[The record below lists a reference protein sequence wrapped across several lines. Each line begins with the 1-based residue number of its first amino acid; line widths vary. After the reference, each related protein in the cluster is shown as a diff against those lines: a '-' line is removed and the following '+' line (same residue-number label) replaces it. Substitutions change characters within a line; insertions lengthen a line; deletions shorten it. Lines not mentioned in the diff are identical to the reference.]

1 MPQKEWFATW
11 FDSPY
16 YHLLYQHR
24 DDNEAQ
30 LFLNKLIGVLELK
43 PSARILD
50 LACGKGRHS
59 ITLAQMGFAVLG
71 ADLAANSIAAA
82 QENQKALQLDK
93 LQFVVHDMRK
103 PIQGQSFAAIFNLF
117 TSFGYFDTLEENQAV
132 CKALASML
140 QPEGVVVID
149 FLNAPKVC
157 AALKPSEVII
167 RDGIQFHIERWHDQ
181 THIFKKIEVRTI
193 TENTPNAIF
202 TERVQA
208 LTLPHFEALLSPYF
222 ELQVTYGSYGLEA
235 YDPTTSDRLILIA
248 KKKP

>member
-30 LFLNKLIGVLELK
+30 LFLKHLIDKLALASNAKV
-43 PSARILD
+43 LD

-59 ITLAQMGFAVLG
+59 ITLAQKGFTVVG

-82 QENQKALQLDK
+82 EQNRIALALENLN
-93 LQFVVHDMRK
+93 FVVHDMRIPLK
-103 PIQGQSFAAIFNLF
+103 GQQFDAIFNLF

-132 CKALASML
+132 CKSIAQML
-140 QPEGVVVID
+140 NAEGLLVID
-149 FLNAPKVC
+149 FLNAHKVC
-157 AALKPSEVII
+157 KNLKPSEAIS
-167 RDGIQFHIERWHDQ
+167 RDGAQFNIERWHDQ
-181 THIFKKIEVRTI
+181 KHIFKQIEVLDTI
-193 TENTPNAIF
+193 QNTVVGTF

-208 LTLPHFEALLSPYF
+208 LSLANFEDLLSPYF
-222 ELQVTYGSYGLEA
+222 EIQATYGSYALNSFNEQ
-235 YDPTTSDRLILIA
+235 DSDRLIIIA
-248 KKKP
+248 KKRP

>member
-59 ITLAQMGFAVLG
+59 ITLAQMGFEVLG

-82 QENQKALQLDK
+82 QENQNALQLDK

-103 PIQGQSFAAIFNLF
+103 PLTGQYFAAIFNLF

-132 CKALASML
+132 CKALAAML
-140 QPEGVVVID
+140 QPGGMVVID

-157 AALKPSEVII
+157 AALKPTEIVI
-167 RDGIQFHIERWHDQ
+167 RDGIQFNIERWHDQ
-181 THIFKKIEVRTI
+181 KHIFKKIEVGAT

-208 LTLPHFEALLSPYF
+208 LTLAHFEALLSPYF
-222 ELQVTYGSYGLEA
+222 ELQATYGSYALEA